1 MTGLRLVAPAPAPG
15 GGAGRGAAAESGG
28 SAYDRRLV
36 DALGDLGVDARLV
49 PVPGDWPE
57 GGAEDRERLLA
68 AVLDASAESVV
79 LVDGLVGSG
88 APDVLERAR
97 DAGVRA
103 HLLVHLPLHE
113 ETGLAPAR
121 AEHLAE
127 LEARALAAVAGVV
140 APSAWLA
147 ARLPRAAGG
156 AAPPVV
162 VARPGTDPATP
173 AAGSS
178 PPFLLHL
185 AAVVPRKAQDVVVA
199 ALARLTDLP
208 WTAGLVGDDRRDP
221 AYTARVQAAV
231 EAHGLADR
239 VAVTG
244 AVGGA
249 ALDAVRHAADLLL
262 LPSRAEPWG
271 MAVAEG
277 LARGVPA
284 VVAAGTGAAEV
295 LGVGEGGV
303 GEGDARE
310 GGAEED
316 ADLPGALVPAGDAV
330 ALEHALRRLLTGADD
345 PAGPLGR
352 ARAAARR
359 RGAELPGWEA
369 TARAVVDGLGL
380 AP

>member
-1 MTGLRLVAPAPAPG
+1 L
-15 GGAGRGAAAESGG
+15 GGAGSGPAAESGG
-28 SAYDRRLV
+28 SAYERRLV
-36 DALGDLGVDARLV
+36 DAVGDLGVDARLV
-49 PVPGDWPE
+49 PVPGDWPG

-68 AVLDASAESVV
+68 AVLDASAEGVV

-113 ETGLAPAR
+113 ETGLASAR
-121 AEHLAE
+121 AEHLAG
-127 LEARALAAVAGVV
+127 LEALALAVVAGAV

-162 VARPGTDPATP
+162 VARPGTDAAAP

-249 ALDAVRHAADLLL
+249 ALDAVRHAADLVL

-284 VVAAGTGAAEV
+284 VVAAGTGSAEV
-295 LGVGEGGV
+295 LGVGEG
-303 GEGDARE
+303 DAPE
-310 GGAEED
+310 GGAEET